1 MRPVHLYNAR
11 ADTTIVVY
19 ITSFCASE
27 RLSEPS
33 QVPILSQQTATDS
46 SDAFSPDF
54 RPTPEQRERYWSQG
68 GNDIVHEI
76 WSILRDFE
84 PTWKDDVG
92 PGRPSGL
99 TGLAWYYAKAVFKLL
114 FMNAPSSTSSSLGS
128 EQKISGDLA
137 AGVESLK
144 HAAAYD
150 DPDAIFLLAEMNFYG
165 NFSYPKNFK
174 EAFHLYSEL
183 ADLDG
188 NSTAQ
193 YMLGFIYA
201 TGIGDAVER
210 DQAKALLY
218 HTFAAEQ
225 GNIRSEMTA
234 AFRHHAGIGTP
245 RDCNQ
250 AVGYYKRVA
259 DKLMEHW
266 RSGPPDG
273 ADLPHHAHK
282 WANAHG
288 GLYGEGASASSA
300 GPNAHRDVNM
310 YSVDDVLEFL
320 DMRERQG
327 DYGAVLSL
335 GKHYYDG
342 MRDGR
347 KSYKKALR
355 QFMKIA
361 RAYWTKDG
369 KVNPKA
375 PKRIDKL
382 AAEAASYIGRMFLR
396 GEGMEPNFEKAATWF
411 RRGIANGDRNCQY
424 HMGLMYRDG
433 LGVQKDGTRAAA
445 YLKASAEQDH
455 REAQSA
461 LGAMFLDQ
469 GDIDTAGRYFEL
481 SARNGFIEALYYLAE
496 MTQSGIGR
504 DRNCQLATAYYKIVA
519 ERGEIIHS
527 SFTEANGAY
536 KKGDLERAFIATAMA
551 AEQGYETAQNNVG
564 YLLDDQTAVISLPSS
579 LPSIP
584 LLSSSKPKSRSSLL
598 HNPHL
603 ALIYFTRS
611 AGQSNTDAL
620 VKMGDY
626 YLLSSDPDRAS
637 TCYTTAAETHHSAQ
651 ALWNLG
657 WMHEN
662 GISAAQDFHMA
673 KRYYDL
679 ALEMNKEAY
688 LPVKLALIKLR
699 LRSWWNGVSGG
710 QVNGIQDDAGA
721 AKDKPKSLTEW
732 IARFL
737 DAAEEMDNAETAYA
751 GDGLDLDAAG
761 RDFGADPMPGGDG
774 EYFDDFDDGLVDSLI
789 IVGLAATLAFLV
801 YLRQQRMQQG
811 RQALP
816 QALPPAP
823 QPVANAAQQAEAGR
837 QEEQQ
842 QRDDEA
848 AAGGFFP
855 APGDPD
861 WNQWVAGGV
870 GH

>member
-1 MRPVHLYNAR
+1 
-11 ADTTIVVY
+11 
-19 ITSFCASE
+19 
-27 RLSEPS
+27 
-33 QVPILSQQTATDS
+33 
-46 SDAFSPDF
+46 
-54 RPTPEQRERYWSQG
+54 
-68 GNDIVHEI
+68 
-76 WSILRDFE
+76 LRDFE

-99 TGLAWYYAKAVFKLL
+99 TGLAWYYTKATFKLL
-114 FMNAPSSTSSSLGS
+114 FMNAPSSASSTLDGGP
-128 EQKISGDLA
+128 KISGDLVN
-137 AGVESLK
+137 GVESLK

-165 NFSYPKNFK
+165 NFSHPKDFK
-174 EAFHLYSEL
+174 EAFRFYSEL

-193 YMLGFIYA
+193 YMLGFIFA

-250 AVGYYKRVA
+250 AVVYYKRVA
-259 DKLMEHW
+259 DKVMDFW
-266 RSGPPDG
+266 WSGPPGG
-273 ADLPHHAHK
+273 ANLPHHAHK
-282 WANAHG
+282 WADEQG

-300 GPNAHRDVNM
+300 GVNAQQRELSI
-310 YSVDDVLEFL
+310 YSVDDLLEFL

-335 GKHYYDG
+335 GKHYYEG
-342 MRDGR
+342 MKDGR
-347 KSYKKALR
+347 RSYRRAQR

-382 AAEAASYIGRMFLR
+382 AAEAASYIGRMLLR
-396 GEGMEPNFEKAATWF
+396 GEGMEQNFEKAATWF

-445 YLKASAEQDH
+445 YLKASAEQNH
-455 REAQSA
+455 RKAQSA
-461 LGAMFLDQ
+461 LGALFLDQ
-469 GDIDTAGRYFEL
+469 GDVETAGRYFEL
-481 SARNGFIEALYYLAE
+481 SAGNGYIEAFYYLAE
-496 MTQSGIGR
+496 MTENGIGR

-527 SFTEANGAY
+527 SFIEANAAY
-536 KKGDLERAFIATAMA
+536 QKKDLERAFIATAMG
-551 AEQGYETAQNNVG
+551 AEQGYETAQNNVA
-564 YLLDDQTAVISLPSS
+564 YLLDEQTSVLSLPSS
-579 LPSIP
+579 IPPIP
-584 LLSSSKPKSRSSLL
+584 LLSSGKPQKSSRSSLL
-598 HNPHL
+598 HNAHL
-603 ALIYFTRS
+603 ALVYFTRS

-626 YLLSSDPDRAS
+626 YLSPSLSAYDPDRAS

-662 GISAAQDFHMA
+662 GIGSTTQDFHMA

-710 QVNGIQDDAGA
+710 AINGIQEEATVAG
-721 AKDKPKSLTEW
+721 KDKPKTLTEW
-732 IARFL
+732 ISRFL
-737 DAAEEMDNAETAYA
+737 DAAEEMENAENAQYT

-761 RDFGADPMPGGDG
+761 RDFGADPMLGGDA
-774 EYFDDFDDGLVDSLI
+774 EYFEDFDDGLVETLI
-789 IVGLAATLAFLV
+789 IIGLAATLAFLV

-811 RQALP
+811 RRAQP
-816 QALPPAP
+816 QAAPAAP
-823 QPVANAAQQAEAGR
+823 GQPAVNAQQQAEVQR
-837 QEEQQ
+837 QEQQ
-842 QRDDEA
+842 DA

-861 WNQWVAGGV
+861 WNQWVAGGI